1 MIKKVV
7 ETWHRVVA
15 DERLEAPDDLRP
27 IVAESDQWSVTK
39 VVQQHER
46 DATIAKSQIP
56 VQISEG
62 HPVCG
67 AGQGGRAMQERLPAG

>member
-27 IVAESDQWSVTK
+27 IVAESDQWSVRR
-39 VVQQHER
+39 VV
-46 DATIAKSQIP
+46 
-56 VQISEG
+56 
-62 HPVCG
+62 
-67 AGQGGRAMQERLPAG
+67 

>member
-27 IVAESDQWSVTK
+27 IVAESDQWSVPR

-46 DATIAKSQIP
+46 DMTI
-56 VQISEG
+56 VQIANLSSN
-62 HPVCG
+62 
-67 AGQGGRAMQERLPAG
+67 Q